1 MISQWMILY
10 SIRKLEIHS
19 QAFQMSIFNARTLF
33 QYNLTRQVYLK
44 LFPPQFFKTF
54 SILCLEDMF
63 QYIQRGGSIVRF
75 GDGEF
80 SILVGKHNPG
90 FQSAS
95 PKLRKDLKK
104 VLDSDQSRMLICV
117 PVYFTDPNQ
126 FRQLKPKSQLFWYR
140 FLTNR
145 HRWLEKNLCHQVYGN
160 AQISRPYIDTLNKSS
175 AIYVF
180 EQFKKIFSG
189 RKIVIIEG
197 SQTRFGVG
205 NDLLAGAKSV
215 SRIIAP
221 AVNAHDF
228 YPEIKRQAEQLA
240 FEDVLFIVCLG
251 PTAKILTLE
260 LTQKGYQTLDLG
272 HLDIEYEWFR
282 RGVKEKILIP
292 GKYVNEVQGH
302 MTEDPYKDY
311 EPYLKQ
317 IVAEIK

>member
-1 MISQWMILY
+1 MILY

>member
-1 MISQWMILY
+1 MILY
-10 SIRKLEIHS
+10 SFHELEILY
-19 QAFQMSIFNARTLF
+19 QASQMSIFNARTLF
-33 QYNLTRQVYLK
+33 QYDFTRQAYLK
-44 LFPPQFFKTF
+44 LFPPQFLKSF
-54 SILCLEDMF
+54 SVLTTEEMF
-63 QYIQRGGSIVRF
+63 RFIGNGGSIVRF

-80 SILVGKHNPG
+80 SIMADQPPPA
-90 FQSAS
+90 FQKTST
-95 PKLRKDLKK
+95 KLKEELRR
-104 VLDSDQSRMLICV
+104 VLEVDIDRLMVCV
-117 PVYFTDPNQ
+117 PIYLNNANQ
-126 FRQLKPKSQLFWYR
+126 FHLLNPKSQLFWYKYLKKQHSWFER
-140 FLTNR
+140 
-145 HRWLEKNLCHQVYGN
+145 NLYRKVYGDT
-160 AQISRPYIDTLNKSS
+160 QISRPYMDTLENSS
-175 AIYVF
+175 ASYVF
-180 EQFKKIFSG
+180 EQFKKIFFG

-205 NDLLAGAKSV
+205 NDLLAGAQSV

-221 AVNAHDF
+221 AVNAHDS

-240 FEDVLFIVCLG
+240 FKEVLFIVCLG

-292 GKYVNEVQGH
+292 GKYVNEVQSH
-302 MTEDPYKDY
+302 MLEDPYKDY

>member
-1 MISQWMILY
+1 MILY
-10 SIRKLEIHS
+10 SIRKLETHS

-33 QYNLTRQVYLK
+33 QYNLTRQLYLK

-54 SILCLEDMF
+54 SILSLKDMF

-80 SILVGKHNPG
+80 SILVGKHSPG
-90 FQSAS
+90 FQKASA
-95 PKLRKDLKK
+95 KLKADLKQ
-104 VLDSDQSRMLICV
+104 VLESDLNSLLICV
-117 PVYFTDPNQ
+117 PVYFSDADQ
-126 FRQLKPKSQLFWYR
+126 FDQLKPASQLFWYR
-140 FLTNR
+140 FLKNR
-145 HRWLEKNLCHQVYGN
+145 HPWLENSLTHHVYGN
-160 AQISRPYIDTLNKSS
+160 AQISRPYIDTLNNLS
-175 AIYVF
+175 ATYVF

-189 RKIVIIEG
+189 RKIVIVEG

-215 SRIIAP
+215 SRIITP
-221 AVNAHDF
+221 AVNAYDF

-240 FEDVLFIVCLG
+240 FENVLFIVCLG

-282 RGVKEKILIP
+282 RGAKEKILIP

-302 MTEDPYKDY
+302 MTEDPYKNY
-311 EPYLKQ
+311 EPYLNQ